1 MSLSKTLPFRKPS
14 EIARPV
20 SRVSE
25 IKPVNPSVAMVNLSL
40 PTRIATIGNYLP
52 RQCGIAT
59 FTTDL
64 CDALAAEYGSE
75 RLFAL
80 PVNDPESEYS
90 YPERVRFELT
100 EEELASYE
108 RAAEFLNFTNVDLV
122 CVQHEYGIFGGTA
135 GSHIL
140 ELLRNLRM
148 PIVTTLHTV
157 LREPNTEQH
166 RVMVELAALSDRLV
180 VMSEHSSK
188 FLQEIFR
195 VPAAK
200 IDVIPH
206 GVPNLAFVD
215 PNFFKDRFGV
225 GGKPVLLTFGLL
237 SPNKGVETVIEAMPH
252 ILSHNPDV
260 MYVVAGATHPHIRR
274 REGDRYRESLQ
285 SLAKNLGVEKN
296 VIFHNRFVSP
306 EEMME
311 FIGAADIYI
320 TPYKNEAQ
328 VVSGTLAYALGAGKA
343 VISTPYW
350 HALELLDQRRG
361 VLVPFQD
368 PKAIADQ
375 TIWLLENEAERHAM
389 RKRAYLYSRNMVWKS
404 VAQDY
409 MRSFQRAR
417 AERLWNPRL
426 ASPNAGSN
434 SLLSLP
440 AVKLNHLSRMTDD
453 TGIFQHAVFTV
464 PNQHEGYTTDDN
476 ARALIVCILAEQLGV
491 KCETEAKKLSSR
503 YLAFLWLAF
512 NSANGRFRNFLS
524 YERQWQ
530 ESQGSEDSHGRALWA
545 LGSAVNQAVE
555 EDLRG
560 LAGRLFE
567 LALPAVLG
575 FTSPRAW
582 AFSLFGLQQYLDRFP
597 GDRSAQRQR
606 DALASK
612 LLHIY
617 EVTRTPGWNWFEEGL
632 AYCNANL
639 SHALL
644 LAGARSSNKEWLTAG
659 LQSIEWLVAQQRC
672 SMHGHF
678 VPIGSLGF
686 YPKSGDK
693 ARFDQQP
700 VEACATVSACL
711 EAYRATGDDC
721 WLTQAWTAFNWFLGD
736 NDLKTALYDASS
748 GGCRDGLHPDRANE
762 NQGAESTLSFLMA
775 LLEMQQLQ
783 HIGPTAGT
791 PSGIKMG
798 SI

>member
-1 MSLSKTLPFRKPS
+1 MGIALPLPPTP
-14 EIARPV
+14 EIISGKLFDAT
-20 SRVSE
+20 
-25 IKPVNPSVAMVNLSL
+25 VNLSL
-40 PTRIATIGNYLP
+40 PSRIAVIGNYLP

-64 CDALAAEYGSE
+64 CDAISTEYGTN

-90 YPERVRFELT
+90 YPDRVRFELT
-100 EEELASYE
+100 EEDLSSYE

-122 CVQHEYGIFGGTA
+122 CVQHEYGIFGGRA
-135 GSHIL
+135 GSHVL
-140 ELLRNLRM
+140 ELLQKLRM

-157 LREPNTEQH
+157 LREPNPDQH
-166 RVMVELAALSDRLV
+166 RVMVELAELSDRLV
-180 VMSEHSSK
+180 VMSEHSSQ
-188 FLQEIFR
+188 FLQDIFQ
-195 VPAAK
+195 VPATK

-215 PNFFKDRFGV
+215 PNFYKDRFGV
-225 GGKPVLLTFGLL
+225 GGQSVLLTFGLL
-237 SPNKGVETVIEAMPH
+237 SPNKGVESVIQAMPR
-252 ILSHNPDV
+252 ILAQNSNV
-260 MYVVAGATHPHIRR
+260 AYIVAGATHPHIRR

-285 SLAKNLGVEKN
+285 TLAKDLGVEKN

-311 FIGAADIYI
+311 FIGSADIYI

-350 HALELLDQRRG
+350 HALELLDQHRG
-361 VLVPFQD
+361 ILVPFHD
-368 PKAIADQ
+368 PDAIAEK

-417 AERLWNPRL
+417 SERLWNPRL
-426 ASPNAGSN
+426 VSPIAPEACDAGS
-434 SLLSLP
+434 LP
-440 AVKLNHLSRMTDD
+440 SVKVDHLSRMTDD

-476 ARALIVCILAEQLGV
+476 ARALIASIMVEQLGTEGEV
-491 KCETEAKKLSSR
+491 ETKKLASR

-512 NSANGRFRNFLS
+512 NATNGRFRNFLS

-530 ESQGSEDSHGRALWA
+530 ESEGSEDSHGRALWA
-545 LGSAVNQAVE
+545 LGTAINQTIDE
-555 EDLRG
+555 SLRG

-567 LALPAVLG
+567 LALPATLA

-582 AFSLFGLQQYLDRFP
+582 AFSLFGIQEYLDRFP

-606 DALASK
+606 SVLADR

-617 EVTRTPGWNWFEEGL
+617 RITRTTDWNWFEEGL
-632 AYCNANL
+632 AYSNARL
-639 SHALL
+639 SQALL
-644 LAGARSSNKEWLTAG
+644 LAGSRTSNRDWLAAG
-659 LQSIEWLVAQQRC
+659 LESLQWLASQQRC
-672 SMHGHF
+672 TMDGHF
-678 VPIGSLGF
+678 VPIGSQGF
-686 YPKSGDK
+686 YSKSGKK

-700 VEACATVSACL
+700 IEAGATVSACL
-711 EAYRATGDDC
+711 EAYRATGDDH
-721 WLTQAWTAFNWFLGD
+721 WRTQASSAFNWFLGD
-736 NDLKTALYDASS
+736 NDLKVALYDSAT

-775 LLEMQQLQ
+775 LSEMRQFETIQSLETTL
-783 HIGPTAGT
+783 
-791 PSGIKMG
+791 
-798 SI
+798 

>member
-1 MSLSKTLPFRKPS
+1 MGIPLPLPQEAELTPAKPFDPT
-14 EIARPV
+14 A
-20 SRVSE
+20 
-25 IKPVNPSVAMVNLSL
+25 NLSL
-40 PTRIATIGNYLP
+40 PSRIAVIGNYLP

-64 CDALAAEYGSE
+64 CDAVSTEFGTG

-80 PVNDPESEYS
+80 PVNDPDSSYS

-100 EEELASYE
+100 QEETASYD

-122 CVQHEYGIFGGTA
+122 CIQHEYGIFGGPA
-135 GSHIL
+135 GSYVV
-140 ELLRNLRM
+140 ELLRKLRM

-157 LREPNTEQH
+157 LREPNPDQL
-166 RVMVELAALSDRLV
+166 RVMVDLAALSDRLV
-180 VMSEHSSK
+180 VMSQHSSQ
-188 FLQEIFR
+188 FLQDIFQ

-215 PNFFKDRFGV
+215 PNFYKDRFGV
-225 GGKPVLLTFGLL
+225 GGQSVLLTFGLL
-237 SPNKGVETVIEAMPH
+237 SPNKSVETVIRAMPR
-252 ILSHNPDV
+252 ILAHNSNV
-260 MYVVAGATHPHIRR
+260 TYIVAGATHPHIRR
-274 REGDRYRESLQ
+274 REGDKYRESLQ
-285 SLAKNLGVEKN
+285 SLSRELGVEKN

-311 FIGAADIYI
+311 FIGSADIYI
-320 TPYKNEAQ
+320 TPYKNVAQ

-350 HALELLDQRRG
+350 HALELLDQERG
-361 VLVPFQD
+361 VLVPFND
-368 PKAIADQ
+368 ESAIAEQ

-426 ASPNAGSN
+426 TSPNPPNAN
-434 SLLSLP
+434 YVQSLP
-440 AVKLNHLSRMTDD
+440 SVKLDHVARLTDD
-453 TGIFQHAVFTV
+453 TGIFQHAVFAV

-476 ARALIVCILAEQLGV
+476 ARALIAAINVEKNGNEVTNSAKTLA
-491 KCETEAKKLSSR
+491 SR

-512 NSANGRFRNFLS
+512 NSDNGRFRNFLT
-524 YERQWQ
+524 YERQWR
-530 ESQGSEDSHGRALWA
+530 ESEGSEDSHGRALWA
-545 LGSAVNQAVE
+545 LGTAINQAIDE
-555 EDLRG
+555 SLRG

-567 LALPAVLG
+567 LAVPAAMT

-582 AFSLFGLQQYLDRFP
+582 AFSLFGIQEYLDRFP

-606 DALASK
+606 DTLAGR
-612 LLHIY
+612 LLKIY
-617 EVTRTPGWNWFEEGL
+617 RATRTTDWKWFEESL
-632 AYCNANL
+632 AYSNARL
-639 SHALL
+639 SQALL
-644 LAGARSSNKEWLTAG
+644 LAGSRTSNQELLAAGLESLEWLA
-659 LQSIEWLVAQQRC
+659 AQQRC
-672 SMHGHF
+672 TMNGHF
-678 VPIGSLGF
+678 VPIGSQGF
-686 YPKSGDK
+686 YPKSGEK

-700 VEACATVSACL
+700 IEACATVSACL
-711 EAYRATGDDC
+711 AAYRAIGDDH
-721 WLTQAWTAFNWFLGD
+721 WRTQAWSAFNWFLGD
-736 NDLKTALYDASS
+736 NDLKTVLYDAAT

-775 LLEMQQLQ
+775 LLEMR
-783 HIGPTAGT
+783 HIHDGHNLEAAY
-791 PSGIKMG
+791 
-798 SI
+798 

>member
-1 MSLSKTLPFRKPS
+1 MSLPKTLPFRRPS
-14 EIARPV
+14 GIALPLSQQPELKRT
-20 SRVSE
+20 
-25 IKPVNPSVAMVNLSL
+25 KHFDAAVNLSL
-40 PTRIATIGNYLP
+40 PSRIAIIGNYLP

-64 CDALAAEYGSE
+64 CDAVSSEFGTE

-80 PVNDPESEYS
+80 PVNDPDSEYS

-100 EEELASYE
+100 EEELASYG

-122 CVQHEYGIFGGTA
+122 CVQHEYGIFGGPA

-140 ELLRNLRM
+140 ELLRKLRM

-157 LREPNTEQH
+157 LREPNIVQR
-166 RVMVELAALSDRLV
+166 RVMMELAELSDRLV
-180 VMSEHSSK
+180 VMSQHSSQ
-188 FLQEIFR
+188 FLQDIFR

-215 PNFFKDRFGV
+215 PNFYKDRFGV
-225 GGKPVLLTFGLL
+225 GGQSVLLTFGLL
-237 SPNKGVETVIEAMPH
+237 SPNKGVESVIQAMPR
-252 ILSHNPDV
+252 ILASNSNV
-260 MYVVAGATHPHIRR
+260 TYIVAGATHPHIRR
-274 REGDRYRESLQ
+274 REGDKYRESLQ
-285 SLAKNLGVEKN
+285 LLAKDLGVENN

-311 FIGAADIYI
+311 FIGSADIYI

-368 PKAIADQ
+368 ANAIAEQ

-426 ASPNAGSN
+426 MSPNPVGTN
-434 SLLSLP
+434 RPQELP
-440 AVKLNHLSRMTDD
+440 PVKIDHLSRMTDD
-453 TGIFQHAVFTV
+453 TGIFQHAVFAV

-476 ARALIVCILAEQLGV
+476 ARALIATIMVEQLGADGDI
-491 KCETEAKKLSSR
+491 KAKALASR

-512 NSANGRFRNFLS
+512 NSANGRFRNFLN
-524 YERQWQ
+524 YERRWQ
-530 ESQGSEDSHGRALWA
+530 ESEGSEDSHGRALWA
-545 LGSAVNQAVE
+545 LGTAINQSVDE
-555 EDLRG
+555 SLRG

-567 LALPAVLG
+567 LAVPAAMA

-582 AFSLFGLQQYLDRFP
+582 AFSLFGIQEYLDRFA
-597 GDRSAQRQR
+597 GDRAAQRQR
-606 DALASK
+606 DSLADR
-612 LLHIY
+612 LLNIY
-617 EVTRTPGWNWFEEGL
+617 TVTRTKDWKWFEDGL
-632 AYCNANL
+632 AYSNARL
-639 SHALL
+639 PQALL
-644 LAGARSSNKEWLTAG
+644 LAGMRTSNQEWVSAGVESLEWLA
-659 LQSIEWLVAQQRC
+659 AQQRC
-672 SMHGHF
+672 NMNGHF
-678 VPIGSLGF
+678 VPIGSQGF
-686 YPKSGDK
+686 YRKAGEK

-711 EAYRATGDDC
+711 EAYRATGDDH
-721 WLTQAWTAFNWFLGD
+721 WRAQAWSAFNWFLGD
-736 NDLKTALYDASS
+736 NDLKIALYDAAT

-775 LLEMQQLQ
+775 LSEMRQFQTIQ
-783 HIGPTAGT
+783 SPETA
-791 PSGIKMG
+791 S
-798 SI
+798 

>member
-1 MSLSKTLPFRKPS
+1 MTLALPLPQEP
-14 EIARPV
+14 EIIPTKRFDA
-20 SRVSE
+20 S
-25 IKPVNPSVAMVNLSL
+25 VNLSL
-40 PTRIATIGNYLP
+40 PSRIAIIGNYLP

-64 CDALAAEYGSE
+64 CDAISTEFGTE

-80 PVNDPESEYS
+80 PVNDPDSEYS

-100 EEELASYE
+100 EEELASYD
-108 RAAEFLNFTNVDLV
+108 RAAEFLNFTNVDMV
-122 CVQHEYGIFGGTA
+122 CVQHEYGIFGGPA

-140 ELLRNLRM
+140 ELLQKLRM

-157 LREPNTEQH
+157 LREPNPDQH
-166 RVMVELAALSDRLV
+166 RVMVELAELSDRLV
-180 VMSEHSSK
+180 VMSEHSSQ
-188 FLQEIFR
+188 FLQDIFQ

-215 PNFFKDRFGV
+215 PNFYKDRFGV
-225 GGKPVLLTFGLL
+225 GGQSVLLTFGLL
-237 SPNKGVETVIEAMPH
+237 SPNKGVESVIEAMPR
-252 ILSHNPDV
+252 ILAQNSNV
-260 MYVVAGATHPHIRR
+260 TYIVAGATHPHIRR
-274 REGDRYRESLQ
+274 REGDKYRESLQ
-285 SLAKNLGVEKN
+285 LLAKDLGVENN

-311 FIGAADIYI
+311 FIGSADIYI

-350 HALELLDQRRG
+350 HAQELLDQRRG
-361 VLVPFQD
+361 VLVPFHD
-368 PKAIADQ
+368 ANAIAEQ

-426 ASPNAGSN
+426 ISPNPVGAN
-434 SLLSLP
+434 RPQELP
-440 AVKLNHLSRMTDD
+440 PVKVDHLCRMTDD
-453 TGIFQHAVFTV
+453 TGIFQHAVFAV

-476 ARALIVCILAEQLGV
+476 ARALIAILMVEKLGADGDAN
-491 KCETEAKKLSSR
+491 AKALASR

-524 YERQWQ
+524 YERHWQ
-530 ESQGSEDSHGRALWA
+530 ESEGSEDSHGRALWA
-545 LGSAVNQAVE
+545 LGTAINQAVDE
-555 EDLRG
+555 SLRG

-567 LALPAVLG
+567 LAVPAAMT

-582 AFSLFGLQQYLDRFP
+582 AFSLFGIQEYLDRFA
-597 GDRSAQRQR
+597 GDRAAQKQR
-606 DALASK
+606 DSLADR

-617 EVTRTPGWNWFEEGL
+617 RVTCTKDWKWFEDGL
-632 AYCNANL
+632 AYSNARL
-639 SHALL
+639 PQALL
-644 LAGARSSNKEWLTAG
+644 SAGMRTSNHEWVSAGVESLEWLA
-659 LQSIEWLVAQQRC
+659 AQQRC
-672 SMHGHF
+672 NMNGHF
-678 VPIGSLGF
+678 VPIGSQGF
-686 YPKSGDK
+686 YRKAGEK

-700 VEACATVSACL
+700 VEAGATVSACL
-711 EAYRATGDDC
+711 EAYRATGDNH
-721 WLTQAWTAFNWFLGD
+721 WRTQAWSAFNWFLGD
-736 NDLKTALYDASS
+736 NDLKVALYDPAT

-775 LLEMQQLQ
+775 LLEMRQFETVQS
-783 HIGPTAGT
+783 PETT
-791 PSGIKMG
+791 F
-798 SI
+798 

>member
-1 MSLSKTLPFRKPS
+1 MSSPKTLPFRRPLRVVDLLPAAAEISSSKPFAA
-14 EIARPV
+14 EV
-20 SRVSE
+20 SLAL
-25 IKPVNPSVAMVNLSL
+25 PS
-40 PTRIATIGNYLP
+40 RIATVGNYLP

-64 CDALAAEYGSE
+64 CDAIAAEYGSE
-75 RLFAL
+75 RLFAM

-100 EEELASYE
+100 QEELASYE

-122 CVQHEYGIFGGTA
+122 CVQHEYGIFGGTS
-135 GSHIL
+135 GGHIL
-140 ELLRNLRM
+140 QLLRNLRV

-157 LREPNTEQH
+157 LREPSPEQH
-166 RVMVELAALSDRLV
+166 RVMVELAELSDRLI
-180 VMSEHSSK
+180 VMSQHSSK
-188 FLQEIFR
+188 FLQEIFQ

-215 PNFFKDRFGV
+215 PNFFKDRFCV
-225 GGKPVLLTFGLL
+225 GGKSVLLTFGLL
-237 SPNKGVETVIEAMPH
+237 SPNKGVETVIEALPD
-252 ILSHNPDV
+252 ILAQNSDV
-260 MYVVAGATHPHIRR
+260 VYIVAGATHPHIRR
-274 REGDRYRESLQ
+274 REGDKYRESLQ
-285 SLAKNLGVEKN
+285 ALARDLGVEKN

-311 FIGAADIYI
+311 FIGSADIYI

-361 VLVPFQD
+361 VLVPFHA

-375 TIWLLENEAERHAM
+375 AIWLLKHEAERHAM

-417 AERLWNPRL
+417 AERMWNPRL
-426 ASPNAGSN
+426 VSPNAETKG
-434 SLLSLP
+434 LPSLP
-440 AVKLNHLSRMTDD
+440 VLRLGHLSRMTDD
-453 TGIFQHAVFTV
+453 TGLFQHAVFAV

-476 ARALIVCILAEQLGV
+476 ARGLIVCILAEELGL
-491 KCETEAKKLSSR
+491 ESEAEATKLASQ

-512 NSANGRFRNFLS
+512 NSENCRFRNFLS
-524 YERQWQ
+524 YERRWQ
-530 ESQGSEDSHGRALWA
+530 EAQGSEDSHGRALWA
-545 LGSAVNQAVE
+545 LGSAVNQKVHE
-555 EDLRG
+555 GLRG

-567 LALPAVLG
+567 LALPAVLS

-582 AFSLFGLQQYLDRFP
+582 AFSLLGIQKYLDRFP
-597 GDRSAQRQR
+597 GDRSAQRYR
-606 DALASK
+606 DELANR
-612 LLHIY
+612 LLKIY
-617 EVTRTPGWNWFEEGL
+617 QATRTTDWKWFEEDL
-632 AYCNANL
+632 AYSNARL
-639 SHALL
+639 SQALVLAGSRTSNQELL
-644 LAGARSSNKEWLTAG
+644 LAGIESLDWLAT
-659 LQSIEWLVAQQRC
+659 EQRC
-672 SMHGHF
+672 TMNGHF
-678 VPIGSLGF
+678 VPIGSQGF
-686 YPKSGDK
+686 YRKAGAK

-700 VEACATVSACL
+700 VEAGATVSACL
-711 EAYRATGDDC
+711 AAYRATRDGR
-721 WLTQAWTAFNWFLGD
+721 WRKQAWAAFNWFLGD
-736 NDLKTALYDASS
+736 NDLKTALYDPLT

-775 LLEMQQLQ
+775 LLEMRQFQNLSVLERK
-783 HIGPTAGT
+783 
-791 PSGIKMG
+791 PS
-798 SI
+798 SAATE

>member
-1 MSLSKTLPFRKPS
+1 MSLPKTLPFRRLSGIALPLPLVP
-14 EIARPV
+14 EIAPA
-20 SRVSE
+20 
-25 IKPVNPSVAMVNLSL
+25 KPFLATINLSL
-40 PTRIATIGNYLP
+40 PTRIAIIGNYLP

-64 CDALAAEYGSE
+64 CDAVSTEFGTE

-100 EEELASYE
+100 EEELASYN
-108 RAAEFLNFTNVDLV
+108 RAADFLNFTNVDLV
-122 CVQHEYGIFGGTA
+122 CLQHEYGIFGGPA

-140 ELLRNLRM
+140 ELLRKLRM

-157 LREPNTEQH
+157 LREPNLDQH
-166 RVMVELAALSDRLV
+166 RVMVELAELSDRLI
-180 VMSEHSSK
+180 VMSQHSSQ
-188 FLQEIFR
+188 FLQEIFG

-206 GVPNLAFVD
+206 GVPNMAFVD
-215 PNFFKDRFGV
+215 PNFYKDRFGV
-225 GGKPVLLTFGLL
+225 GGQSVLLTFGLL
-237 SPNKGVETVIEAMPH
+237 SPNKAVETVIQALPR
-252 ILSHNPDV
+252 ILAHNSNV
-260 MYVVAGATHPHIRR
+260 TYIVAGATHPHIRR
-274 REGDRYRESLQ
+274 REGDKYRESLQ
-285 SLAKNLGVEKN
+285 LLAKDLGVEKN

-311 FIGAADIYI
+311 FIGSADIYI

-361 VLVPFQD
+361 VLVPFHDQD
-368 PKAIADQ
+368 AIAEQ

-389 RKRAYLYSRNMVWKS
+389 RKRAYLFSRNMVWKS

-417 AERLWNPRL
+417 AERMWNPRL
-426 ASPNAGSN
+426 ISPNTFAAKCVQ
-434 SLLSLP
+434 SLP
-440 AVKLNHLSRMTDD
+440 PVNVDHLRRMTDD
-453 TGIFQHAVFTV
+453 TGIFQHAVFSV

-476 ARALIVCILAEQLGV
+476 ARALIVSIMVEQLGGDGGP
-491 KCETEAKKLSSR
+491 EAKTLASR

-530 ESQGSEDSHGRALWA
+530 ESEGSEDSHGRALWA
-545 LGSAVNQAVE
+545 LGKAINQAVDE
-555 EDLRG
+555 SLRG

-567 LALPAVLG
+567 LALPAVQT

-582 AFSLFGLQQYLDRFP
+582 AFSLFGIQEYLDRFP

-606 DALASK
+606 DLLADR
-612 LLHIY
+612 LLNIY
-617 EVTRTPGWNWFEEGL
+617 RTTRTRDWKWFEDGL
-632 AYCNANL
+632 AYSNARL
-639 SHALL
+639 SQALL
-644 LAGARSSNKEWLTAG
+644 LAGLRTSNKELVEAG
-659 LQSIEWLVAQQRC
+659 LESLEWLASQQRC
-672 SMHGHF
+672 TMNGHF
-678 VPIGSLGF
+678 VPIGSQGF
-686 YPKSGDK
+686 YRKAGEK

-711 EAYRATGDDC
+711 EAYRATSDEH
-721 WLTQAWTAFNWFLGD
+721 WRTPAWAAFNWFRGD
-736 NDLKTALYDASS
+736 NDLKTALYDEAT

-775 LLEMQQLQ
+775 LLEMRRLQ
-783 HIGPTAGT
+783 DVTSPEAAL
-791 PSGIKMG
+791 
-798 SI
+798 

>member
-1 MSLSKTLPFRKPS
+1 MSLPKTLPFRRPLT
-14 EIARPV
+14 IALPLPQEPELIPAKRFDAV
-20 SRVSE
+20 
-25 IKPVNPSVAMVNLSL
+25 VNLSL
-40 PTRIATIGNYLP
+40 PSRIAIIGNYLP

-64 CDALAAEYGSE
+64 CDAVSTEFGTE
-75 RLFAL
+75 RVFAL
-80 PVNDPESEYS
+80 PVNDPDSEYR

-122 CVQHEYGIFGGTA
+122 CVQHEYGIFGGPA
-135 GSHIL
+135 GGHIL
-140 ELLRNLRM
+140 ELVRRLRM

-157 LREPNTEQH
+157 LREPNLDQH
-166 RVMVELAALSDRLV
+166 RVMVDLAELSDRLI
-180 VMSEHSSK
+180 VMSQHSSQ
-188 FLQEIFR
+188 FLQDIFQ

-215 PNFFKDRFGV
+215 PNFYKDRFGV
-225 GGKPVLLTFGLL
+225 GGQSVLLTFGLL
-237 SPNKGVETVIEAMPH
+237 SPNKAVETVIKAMPR
-252 ILSHNPDV
+252 ILARNSNV
-260 MYVVAGATHPHIRR
+260 TYIVAGATHPHIRR
-274 REGDRYRESLQ
+274 REGDKYREALQ
-285 SLAKNLGVEKN
+285 ALAKDLGVEKN
-296 VIFHNRFVSP
+296 VVFHNRFVSP

-311 FIGAADIYI
+311 FIGSADIYI
-320 TPYKNEAQ
+320 TPYKNQAQ

-361 VLVPFQD
+361 VLVPFND
-368 PKAIADQ
+368 EAAIAEQ

-404 VAQDY
+404 VAQEY

-417 AERLWNPRL
+417 AERIWNPRL
-426 ASPNAGSN
+426 ISPNPAGADRVQD
-434 SLLSLP
+434 LP
-440 AVKLNHLSRMTDD
+440 SVKMDHLSRMTDD
-453 TGIFQHAVFTV
+453 TGIFQHAVFAV

-476 ARALIVCILAEQLGV
+476 ARALIVSIMVEQLGS
-491 KCETEAKKLSSR
+491 EGDAKAKTLASR

-530 ESQGSEDSHGRALWA
+530 EYQGSEDSHGRALCA
-545 LGSAVNQAVE
+545 LGTAINQAVDE
-555 EDLRG
+555 SLRG

-567 LALPAVLG
+567 LALPAVQT

-582 AFSLFGLQQYLDRFP
+582 AFSLFGIQAYLDRFP

-606 DALASK
+606 NALADR
-612 LLHIY
+612 LLMIY
-617 EVTRTPGWNWFEEGL
+617 RITRTLDWKWFEDGL
-632 AYCNANL
+632 AYSNARL
-639 SHALL
+639 PQALL
-644 LAGARSSNKEWLTAG
+644 LAGSRTSNQELIAAGLESLEWLAT
-659 LQSIEWLVAQQRC
+659 QQRC
-672 SMHGHF
+672 NMDGHF
-678 VPIGSLGF
+678 VPIGSQGF
-686 YPKSGDK
+686 YRKAGEK

-711 EAYRATGDDC
+711 EAYRATGDDH
-721 WLTQAWTAFNWFLGD
+721 WRTQAWSAFNWFLGD
-736 NDLKTALYDASS
+736 NDLKVALYDAAT

-775 LLEMQQLQ
+775 LLEMRQLQ
-783 HIGPTAGT
+783 DVGVPEHAI
-791 PSGIKMG
+791 
-798 SI
+798 

>member
-1 MSLSKTLPFRKPS
+1 MSLLKTLPFR
-14 EIARPV
+14 RPLTLALPLPQEPELIPTKRFDA
-20 SRVSE
+20 S
-25 IKPVNPSVAMVNLSL
+25 VNLSL
-40 PTRIATIGNYLP
+40 PSRIAIIGNYLP

-64 CDALAAEYGSE
+64 CDAVSTEFGTE

-80 PVNDPESEYS
+80 PVNDPDSEYS

-100 EEELASYE
+100 EEELPSYD

-122 CVQHEYGIFGGTA
+122 CVQHEYGIFGGAA
-135 GSHIL
+135 GSYIL
-140 ELLRNLRM
+140 ELLRKLRM

-157 LREPNTEQH
+157 LREPNPDQH
-166 RVMVELAALSDRLV
+166 RVMVELAELSDRLV
-180 VMSEHSSK
+180 VMSEHSSQ
-188 FLQEIFR
+188 FLQDIFQ

-215 PNFFKDRFGV
+215 PNFYKDRFGV
-225 GGKPVLLTFGLL
+225 GGQSVLLTFGLL
-237 SPNKGVETVIEAMPH
+237 SPNKGVESVIQAMPR
-252 ILSHNPDV
+252 ILAQNSNV
-260 MYVVAGATHPHIRR
+260 TYIVAGATHPHIRR
-274 REGDRYRESLQ
+274 REGDKYRESLQ
-285 SLAKNLGVEKN
+285 LLAKDLGVENN

-311 FIGAADIYI
+311 FIGSADIYI

-350 HALELLDQRRG
+350 HAQELLDQRRG
-361 VLVPFQD
+361 VLVPFHD
-368 PKAIADQ
+368 ANAIAEQ

-426 ASPNAGSN
+426 MSPNPVGAN
-434 SLLSLP
+434 RPQELP
-440 AVKLNHLSRMTDD
+440 PVKVDHLNRMTDD
-453 TGIFQHAVFTV
+453 TGIFQHAVFAV

-476 ARALIVCILAEQLGV
+476 ARALIATIMVEKLGADGDVSAKALA
-491 KCETEAKKLSSR
+491 SR

-524 YERQWQ
+524 YERRWQ
-530 ESQGSEDSHGRALWA
+530 ESEGSEDSHGRALWA
-545 LGSAVNQAVE
+545 LGAAINQSVDE
-555 EDLRG
+555 SLRG

-567 LALPAVLG
+567 LAVPAAMA

-582 AFSLFGLQQYLDRFP
+582 AFSLFGIQEYLDRFA
-597 GDRSAQRQR
+597 GDRAAQMQR
-606 DALASK
+606 DSLAGR
-612 LLHIY
+612 LLNIY
-617 EVTRTPGWNWFEEGL
+617 RVTRTKDWNWFEDSL
-632 AYCNANL
+632 AYSNARL
-639 SHALL
+639 PQALL
-644 LAGARSSNKEWLTAG
+644 LAGMRTSNQEWISVGIESLEWLA
-659 LQSIEWLVAQQRC
+659 AQQRC
-672 SMHGHF
+672 NMNGHF
-678 VPIGSLGF
+678 VPIGSQGF
-686 YPKSGDK
+686 YRKAGEK

-700 VEACATVSACL
+700 VEAGATVSACL
-711 EAYRATGDDC
+711 EAYRATGDNH
-721 WLTQAWTAFNWFLGD
+721 WRTQAWSAFNWFLGD
-736 NDLKTALYDASS
+736 NDLKVALYDAAT

-775 LLEMQQLQ
+775 LSEMRQFETIQS
-783 HIGPTAGT
+783 PETT
-791 PSGIKMG
+791 F
-798 SI
+798 

>member
-1 MSLSKTLPFRKPS
+1 MSMPKTLPFR
-14 EIARPV
+14 RPV
-20 SRVSE
+20 GAIDSLPHLSE
-25 IKPVNPSVAMVNLSL
+25 IKSAKPFAAAVSLSL
-40 PTRIATIGNYLP
+40 PSRIAIIGNYLP

-59 FTTDL
+59 FTADL
-64 CDALAAEYGSE
+64 CDAVAIEYGTE

-80 PVNDPESEYS
+80 PVNDPESEYK

-100 EEELASYE
+100 EEELSSYE
-108 RAAEFLNFTNVDLV
+108 HAAEFLNFTNVDLV
-122 CVQHEYGIFGGTA
+122 CVQHEYGIFGGAA

-140 ELLRNLRM
+140 KLLRNLRM

-157 LREPNTEQH
+157 LREPNPDQH
-166 RVMVELAALSDRLV
+166 RVMVELAELSDRLI
-180 VMSEHSSK
+180 VMSQHSSQ
-188 FLQEIFR
+188 FLQEIFQ

-206 GVPNLAFVD
+206 GVPSLAFVD

-237 SPNKGVETVIEAMPH
+237 SPNKGVETVIQAMPQ

-260 MYVVAGATHPHIRR
+260 MYIVAGATHPHIRR

-285 SLAKNLGVEKN
+285 SLAKDLGVEKN

-311 FIGAADIYI
+311 FIGSADIYI

-350 HALELLDQRRG
+350 YALELLDQRRG
-361 VLVPFQD
+361 VLVPFHD

-375 TIWLLENEAERHAM
+375 TTWLLENEAERHAM

-417 AERLWNPRL
+417 AERMWNPRL
-426 ASPNAGSN
+426 VSPNAAADRVHD
-434 SLLSLP
+434 LP
-440 AVKLNHLSRMTDD
+440 SVKLNHLSRMTDD
-453 TGIFQHAVFTV
+453 TGVFQHAVFAV

-476 ARALIVCILAEQLGV
+476 ARALLVSIEVEQLGPE
-491 KCETEAKKLSSR
+491 ETGEAKRLASQ

-512 NSANGRFRNFLS
+512 NSANGRFRNFLN
-524 YERQWQ
+524 YERHWQ

-545 LGSAVNQAVE
+545 LGAAVRQTVDE
-555 EDLRG
+555 GLRG

-567 LALPAVLG
+567 LALPAVLS

-582 AFSLFGLQQYLDRFP
+582 AFSLLGIQQYLDRFP

-606 DALASK
+606 DALAER
-612 LLHIY
+612 LLKIY
-617 EVTRTPGWNWFEEGL
+617 RATRTAEWSWFEESL
-632 AYCNANL
+632 AYSNARL
-639 SHALL
+639 SQALL
-644 LAGARSSNKEWLTAG
+644 LAGSRSSNKEWIAAG
-659 LQSIEWLVAQQRC
+659 LESLGWLANQQSC
-672 SMHGHF
+672 SMNGHF
-678 VPIGSLGF
+678 VPVGSLGF
-686 YPKSGDK
+686 YRKGGEK

-700 VEACATVSACL
+700 IEAGATVSACL
-711 EAYRATGDDC
+711 EAYRATEDEI
-721 WLTQAWTAFNWFLGD
+721 WRTRAWTAFNWFLGD
-736 NDLKTALYDASS
+736 NDLKATLYDADT

-775 LLEMQQLQ
+775 LLEMRRLQ
-783 HIGPTAGT
+783 RISAPQRAL
-791 PSGIKMG
+791 
-798 SI
+798 